1 MIALSAVID
10 AVPVVGMIARTL
22 AGTFSGASA
31 GWILLST
38 VAAVAGIGLVIGE
51 MLAPR
56 SPGLMG
62 ALNGRRLERSL
73 HALGE
78 HAFDEQHD
86 RSRSEFGCASEVGG
100 LSRHLGRA
108 GLLPADADLRVL
120 AIDRDAAALQ
130 MAGAMAVG
138 FALPLVLVG
147 AWSARSLT
155 AASTSALG
163 LALALVAAVIGGLLG
178 AVTVRRRLLSAASA
192 ARIDLRHQLSA
203 YLDLVTMLVS
213 GQAGHESALEQ
224 ATGFG
229 DGRLFRE
236 LGSACRRS
244 VASGGSMVD
253 GLRSV
258 GERLGLDE
266 LDQVAASIELA
277 DSDGAPVAR
286 SLGAKCA
293 TLRSTLASEHE
304 LEARLRT
311 SRLTAP
317 IVGMSLVFMVLV
329 IYPAM
334 AVT

>member
-1 MIALSAVID
+1 MI
-10 AVPVVGMIARTL
+10 
-22 AGTFSGASA
+22 AGTFAGAIS

-38 VAAVAGIGLVIGE
+38 VAAIVGVGLIAGEV
-51 MLAPR
+51 LAPR
-56 SPGLMG
+56 VTQFGGPLGR
-62 ALNGRRLERSL
+62 RRLER
-73 HALGE
+73 ALESVGE
-78 HAFDEQHD
+78 DARDEQRDQIGRAHSVALD
-86 RSRSEFGCASEVGG
+86 AVTGG
-100 LSRHLGRA
+100 MARA
-108 GLLPADADLRVL
+108 GLLPADSDLRL
-120 AIDRDAAALQ
+120 LTLNRDTATLQ
-130 MAGAMAVG
+130 MLGAVVTGAS
-138 FALPLVLVG
+138 LPLVLIG
-147 AWSARSLT
+147 AWSARVLDG
-155 AASTSALG
+155 SA
-163 LALALVAAVIGGLLG
+163 AAVIPFVLTVVLAPLGGLLG
-178 AVTVRRRLLSAASA
+178 AVTVRRRLISSARAT
-192 ARIDLRHQLSA
+192 RIDLRYQLSA

-213 GQAGHESALEQ
+213 GQSGHESALEQ

-229 DGRLFRE
+229 DGRLFVE
-236 LGSACRRS
+236 LSSAYRRS
-244 VASGGSMVD
+244 VAAGGSMVD
-253 GLRSV
+253 GLRRV
-258 GERLGLDE
+258 GEWFGLVE

>member
-1 MIALSAVID
+1 
-10 AVPVVGMIARTL
+10 
-22 AGTFSGASA
+22 
-31 GWILLST
+31 LLST
-38 VAAVAGIGLVIGE
+38 VTAVVGIGLVAGE

-62 ALNGRRLERSL
+62 ALNARRLERSL
-73 HALGE
+73 RSLGE
-78 HAFDEQHD
+78 HSRDEQRD
-86 RSRSEFGCASEVGG
+86 GPSSSFGSG
-100 LSRHLGRA
+100 LQVEAFSRHLGRV
-108 GLLPADADLRVL
+108 GLLPADTDLRIL
-120 AIDRDAAALQ
+120 AIDRDVAALQ

-138 FALPLVLVG
+138 FALPLIVLG

-163 LALALVAAVIGGLLG
+163 MALAVVAAVAGGLGG
-178 AVTVRRRLLSAASA
+178 AVMVRRRLLSAAGA
-192 ARIDLRHQLSA
+192 ARTDLRHQLSA

-229 DGRLFRE
+229 DGRLFKE
-236 LGSACRRS
+236 LGSAFRRS

-258 GERLGLDE
+258 GDRLGLVE
-266 LDQVAASIELA
+266 LDQIAASIELA

-286 SLGAKCA
+286 SLAAKCA

>member
-1 MIALSAVID
+1 MGAIV
-10 AVPVVGMIARTL
+10 
-22 AGTFSGASA
+22 SGAFAGAVS

-38 VAAVAGIGLVIGE
+38 VAAVVGVGLIASE
-51 MLAPR
+51 LLLARTVRLGGPLGR
-56 SPGLMG
+56 
-62 ALNGRRLERSL
+62 RRLEQ
-73 HALGE
+73 ALESVGE
-78 HAFDEQHD
+78 HARDERRDELGREHRVAVEAVTD
-86 RSRSEFGCASEVGG
+86 GF
-100 LSRHLGRA
+100 GRA
-108 GLLPADADLRVL
+108 GLLPADTDLQLL
-120 AIDRDAAALQ
+120 AVSRDAAALQ
-130 MAGAMAVG
+130 VSGAMGVG
-138 FALPLVLVG
+138 FALPLILIG
-147 AWSARSLT
+147 TWTART
-155 AASTSALG
+155 MGGGASTALPVALTLV
-163 LALALVAAVIGGLLG
+163 LAPLGGLLG
-178 AVTVRRRLLSAASA
+178 AVIVRRQLIASA
-192 ARIDLRHQLSA
+192 SAMRTDLRHQLSA

-213 GQAGHESALEQ
+213 GQSGHESALEQ

-229 DGRLFRE
+229 DGRLFTE
-236 LGSACRRS
+236 LRSSFRRS
-244 VASGGSMVD
+244 VAAGGSMVD

-258 GERLGLDE
+258 GERFDIVE

-277 DSDGAPVAR
+277 DSDGAPIAR